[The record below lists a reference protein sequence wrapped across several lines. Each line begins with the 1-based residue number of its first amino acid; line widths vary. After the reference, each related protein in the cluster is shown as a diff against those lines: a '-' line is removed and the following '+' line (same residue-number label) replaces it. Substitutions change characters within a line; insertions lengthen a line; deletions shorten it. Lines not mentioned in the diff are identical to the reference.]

1 VWSLGCVIAEIFL
14 GEPLFQGGTSL
25 DQLVQIIQVL
35 GSPSKEDIL
44 AMNHNYT
51 TFRFPHVKPLDW
63 ETVFQHVRHN
73 EDSMPMDAIDLISK
87 MLIFDPD
94 QRVSAFKALAHPFFD
109 EIRSDGATLK
119 NGKPLPPLF
128 NFEKEELQQAKDEGI
143 FNKIVPERLWAKMN
157 AMLAADTDATD
168 ADDAKTN
175 EYGIF

>member
-1 VWSLGCVIAEIFL
+1 MWSLGCVIAEIFL

-51 TFRFPHVKPLDW
+51 TFRFPHVKPLEW
-63 ETVFQHVRHN
+63 ETVFQHVRYI
-73 EDSMPMDAIDLISK
+73 EEMMPPDAIDLISK

-94 QRVSAFKALAHPFFD
+94 QRINAFKALAHPFFD
-109 EIRSDGATLK
+109 ELRDEGTTIK

-128 NFEKEELQQAKDEGI
+128 NFGKAEIQQAQEMGI
-143 FNKIVPERLWAKMN
+143 FDKIVPERLRTK
-157 AMLAADTDATD
+157 MLAVVADTGAAAD
-168 ADDAKTN
+168 ADDVKTN
-175 EYGIF
+175 E